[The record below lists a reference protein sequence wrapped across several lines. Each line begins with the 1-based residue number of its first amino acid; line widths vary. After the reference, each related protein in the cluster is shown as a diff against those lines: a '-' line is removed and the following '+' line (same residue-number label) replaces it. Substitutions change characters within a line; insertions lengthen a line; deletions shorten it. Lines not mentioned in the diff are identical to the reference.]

1 MGKVKENTNL
11 KSNTKKDNTE
21 TILMIKNAITGAF
34 REVTNVFTY
43 AYSGFVYII
52 TLLVVVLPQKLA
64 GKKVDMNAINQ
75 GEDNL
80 LTKDL
85 SFGKKE
91 IKVDESK
98 VTPYVLKHDGSD
110 AIKHPQKV
118 TYKYLVKDTDGKFK
132 EGYFAA
138 FSVLDVFS
146 YLNDEGM
153 IPYNIETNKQIQFFH
168 SNTAVT
174 KKKMKTKD
182 LVFWLAQLSTYVK
195 AGIPL
200 TDGVKIL
207 AQQDKRAKYKPIY
220 ESVIYELTMGEPFSE
235 ALNRQGNA
243 FPPMLVNTI
252 KSAEMV
258 GNIEKTLDEMSDYYQ
273 EMEDTKKAI
282 VSAISYPAIVMFV
295 AIIICV
301 FMLTYIVPKFV
312 EVYESMNAEINP
324 ITQFCLDLS
333 DFLRNNGFVL
343 LAVIILAIMA
353 FIYFYKNLKS
363 FRKSVQ
369 QLCMKIPV
377 VGKIII
383 SKEMSSFSRTFATLQ
398 KNNVLLTDSI
408 DILAKITGNEIYKEV
423 MFKTIDNLTKGG
435 KMSEVFKD
443 SWAIPDVAY
452 FMMVTGESTGEL
464 AEMLDKIADFYHKEE
479 RQSVAMIKTF
489 IEPVMILFLAFVVG
503 FILIAVLVP
512 MFGIYGSVA

>member
-1 MGKVKENTNL
+1 MDSIFIKTYHVVKNIFTAPFKSVQKSKKQKLIDEKMREDFRRDEKIREERGESSTTLDKSDLKRITFDYEIVNNYGQTIKSSFDAFSESEVRAFLINEGYQVVSITPRSKLNMEINLFGSKKINTN
-11 KSNTKKDNTE
+11 
-21 TILMIKNAITGAF
+21 
-34 REVTNVFTY
+34 
-43 AYSGFVYII
+43 
-52 TLLVVVLPQKLA
+52 KLTFA
-64 GKKVDMNAINQ
+64 
-75 GEDNL
+75 
-80 LTKDL
+80 LTQ
-85 SFGKKE
+85 
-91 IKVDESK
+91 V
-98 VTPYVLKHDGSD
+98 
-110 AIKHPQKV
+110 
-118 TYKYLVKDTDGKFK
+118 
-132 EGYFAA
+132 
-138 FSVLDVFS
+138 
-146 YLNDEGM
+146 
-153 IPYNIETNKQIQFFH
+153 
-168 SNTAVT
+168 
-174 KKKMKTKD
+174 
-182 LVFWLAQLSTYVK
+182 STYVK

-443 SWAIPDVAY
+443 SWAIPDGPSNGRA
-452 FMMVTGESTGEL
+452 
-464 AEMLDKIADFYHKEE
+464 
-479 RQSVAMIKTF
+479 
-489 IEPVMILFLAFVVG
+489 
-503 FILIAVLVP
+503 
-512 MFGIYGSVA
+512 